1 MQYFIVQDI
10 VEEDSCKY
18 HFHVACICALSD
30 PQLRIVEERAVTLTR
45 DLPALGYSIAL
56 SSQCQCQCLCVCG
69 CGYGGRGGCI
79 HHRLRHRVSI
89 RVMWDIEP
97 PGVLSTEELLE
108 DEGEGVEEQEE
119 VQDPDAE
126 ADRIIAAQVRDC
138 VCTGTCACT
147 CTYTCAYAC
156 TCTRTR

>member
-56 SSQCQCQCLCVCG
+56 SSQSLCQFL
-69 CGYGGRGGCI
+69 
-79 HHRLRHRVSI
+79 LSVSMS
-89 RVMWDIEP
+89 VNVNVNVSVSVAVDME
-97 PGVLSTEELLE
+97 
-108 DEGEGVEEQEE
+108 EE
-119 VQDPDAE
+119 VAVST
-126 ADRIIAAQVRDC
+126 IDC
-138 VCTGTCACT
+138 ATESPSG
-147 CTYTCAYAC
+147 
-156 TCTRTR
+156 